1 VLDRKGDILTNAHV
15 IDGARQVS
23 VRFQSAGALVPA
35 KIAGRDV
42 SSDLAVLRVDP
53 NKAKLQPIPL
63 GDSRQVRVGD
73 PVVAIGNPFGY
84 DRTVTSGIV
93 SALQRQITAPNNFTI
108 NDVIQTD
115 AAINPGN
122 SGGPLLDARG
132 RVIGINSQ
140 IATGSGSDG
149 SVGIG
154 FAIPIDT
161 ARREIGQLETTGSV
175 AHAYLGVE
183 TTAITPD
190 VARALNLPAAR
201 GALVEK
207 VTPGSP
213 AAKAG
218 LRGGN
223 LTTQDGLSIGG
234 DLIVAVDGRPVNTRD
249 DLSAAVNRHKP
260 GDSVSVRVWRG
271 GHQQTFDVK
280 LATRP

>member
-1 VLDRKGDILTNAHV
+1 MLLDHPTSEPPPLTTGRRDMLTNAHV

-122 SGGPLLDARG
+122 SGGPLLDSTG
-132 RVIGINSQ
+132 KVIGITSQ

-161 ARREIGQLETTGSV
+161 ARREIGQLETT
-175 AHAYLGVE
+175 
-183 TTAITPD
+183 
-190 VARALNLPAAR
+190 
-201 GALVEK
+201 
-207 VTPGSP
+207 
-213 AAKAG
+213 
-218 LRGGN
+218 
-223 LTTQDGLSIGG
+223 
-234 DLIVAVDGRPVNTRD
+234 
-249 DLSAAVNRHKP
+249 
-260 GDSVSVRVWRG
+260 
-271 GHQQTFDVK
+271 
-280 LATRP
+280 